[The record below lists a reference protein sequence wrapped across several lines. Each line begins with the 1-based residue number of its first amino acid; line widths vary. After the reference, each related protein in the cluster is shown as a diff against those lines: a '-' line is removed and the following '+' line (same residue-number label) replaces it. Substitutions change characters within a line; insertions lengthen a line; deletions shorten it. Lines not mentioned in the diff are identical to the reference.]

1 MWDND
6 MLEVWYM
13 RKTPYVVWYVLT
25 VWYEKKHSI
34 WYGTF
39 SVWHHGTVSWMYYM
53 AKFA

>member
-25 VWYEKKHSI
+25 VWYEKNTQYMVWYVFGMAP
-34 WYGTF
+34 WYG
-39 SVWHHGTVSWMYYM
+39 VVDVLYG
-53 AKFA
+53 